1 MEVSTIRE
9 IKGHDALSA
18 FMETY
23 FQMNPRAMIP
33 LDHILTFVDGLSGM
47 TVYREGQFQVQLF
60 LVAPLV
66 DIPDH
71 RHPNVDSY
79 EVALTGM
86 EFRHSGEIVLPDE
99 YASAPHTTGFCIRV
113 HPQDLHGGTAG
124 PDGGS
129 FLSVQQW
136 LNGVPPTSVGD
147 DWEGKTMGSKHDSEI
162 STSKQEGRN

>member
-9 IKGHDALSA
+9 IKGHDELSG
-18 FMETY
+18 FMEHY
-23 FQMNPRAMIP
+23 FQVNPRAMIP

-66 DIPDH
+66 EIHDH

-86 EFRHSGEIVLPDE
+86 EFRHSGEIILPAWWALDPR
-99 YASAPHTTGFCIRV
+99 STGQCIRV
-113 HPQDLHGGTAG
+113 KTQDLHGATAG

-129 FLSVQQW
+129 FLSVQHW
-136 LNGVPPTSVGD
+136 LNGVRPTSVGD
-147 DWEGKTMGSKHDSEI
+147 DWQGQTMGEKHDSEI
-162 STSKQEGRN
+162 ATTKYEGKK